1 MRKEIIETP
10 TLAKPYA
17 PYSPGVKVGE
27 VKSFIFIAGV
37 VPNDVD
43 GSIVCKGDIKGQ
55 MQQVLENLKVT
66 LEAAGATFDDVI
78 KVNTYV
84 VADVMK
90 EYIRHKVDFDYLQSF
105 KSPADTLIGV
115 ACLANEDQLVE
126 VEALAVIGKE

>member
-1 MRKEIIETP
+1 MRKQIIETP

-55 MQQVLENLKVT
+55 MQQVLKNLRVT
-66 LEAAGATFDDVI
+66 LETAGATFDDVI
-78 KVNTYV
+78 KLNTYV

-105 KSPADTLIGV
+105 QTPADTLIGV